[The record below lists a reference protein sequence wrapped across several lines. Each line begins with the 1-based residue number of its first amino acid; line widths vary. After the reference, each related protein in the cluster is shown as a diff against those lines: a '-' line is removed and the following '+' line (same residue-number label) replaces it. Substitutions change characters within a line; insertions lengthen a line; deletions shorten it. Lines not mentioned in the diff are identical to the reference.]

1 MVKSRDLRCERLCF
15 RPHNGG
21 RVIFIEK
28 IKLILFIPL
37 TFPHKLVL
45 IEPNFKLL
53 IKLLIKLPNFIKVQ
67 VLEVEQIQSVDDLG
81 TYSTNSISSIVDLS
95 QVKLF

>member
-1 MVKSRDLRCERLCF
+1 MVKSRDLRRTRLCS

-28 IKLILFIPL
+28 IKLILFIQL
-37 TFPHKLVL
+37 TFPHKLL

-53 IKLLIKLPNFIKVQ
+53 IKLLIKLPNYIKVQ
-67 VLEVEQIQSVDDLG
+67 VLEVEQIQFVDDLG
-81 TYSTNSISSIVDLS
+81 TYFTNSISSIVDLS
-95 QVKLF
+95 QVELF